1 MAEIGKRTA
10 KILVFSTEKIS
21 DPAIDMAG
29 LLKMHYPPTVYT
41 IAVPCSSGIK
51 PRWILHAFEKGFD
64 GVFIAADGS
73 DCPYGESCTEKTGH
87 LVSIKDVRADDQ
99 LMIITRNGITIRMDL
114 SEMRV
119 VGRATQGV
127 RLIELRNNDQ
137 IAAVAKVD
145 SDLNEVEPPAAPDE
159 PAPDQPDDATGP
171 DGTDVANG
179 DEPA

>member
-1 MAEIGKRTA
+1 MAEIVKRTA

-87 LVSIKDVRADDQ
+87 LVGRTHE
-99 LMIITRNGITIRMDL
+99 LMKQKNI
-114 SEMRV
+114 
-119 VGRATQGV
+119 
-127 RLIELRNNDQ
+127 
-137 IAAVAKVD
+137 
-145 SDLNEVEPPAAPDE
+145 E
-159 PAPDQPDDATGP
+159 PARLRMAAICSVCSESFVKQIRSFNENLLKMQGA
-171 DGTDVANG
+171 
-179 DEPA
+179 